1 MLQNGSII
9 DGINLQ
15 KWESCCLQEA
25 RNRSG
30 GKEQDLALCR
40 SFANSIPTSAQLK
53 IKEDVVLQ
61 LPPEIF
67 YVALYL
73 PNCFCRL

>member
-1 MLQNGSII
+1 MLQNDSII

-15 KWESCCLQEA
+15 KWESCCLQEV

-40 SFANSIPTSAQLK
+40 LLANSILLSAQLK
-53 IKEDVVLQ
+53 IKEEVVLQ
-61 LPPEIF
+61 PPPEIV
-67 YVALYL
+67 YVVLYL
-73 PNCFCRL
+73 PNCFYHL